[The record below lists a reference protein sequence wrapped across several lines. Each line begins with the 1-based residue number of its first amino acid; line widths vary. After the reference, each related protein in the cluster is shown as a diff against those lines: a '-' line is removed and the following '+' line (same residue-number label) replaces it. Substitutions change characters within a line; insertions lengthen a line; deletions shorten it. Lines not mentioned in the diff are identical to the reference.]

1 MSWIHALLTAIG
13 DASLAAAAGY
23 AVLSLVAV
31 LRWRIHRSAAAS
43 GPQAPV
49 TVLKPLCGAEPGLY
63 EHLHSFCRQDYPQFQ
78 IVFGVDD
85 PADPALVSVQRL
97 VSEFPALQ
105 IDVVINTQPRGSN
118 RKISNLISMLAHA
131 RYDLLV
137 IADSDVFVGADYL
150 AQVTAPLLDA
160 GTGLVTCL
168 YHDVPTARLWSR
180 LGAMYINEWYM
191 PAVLLAWLFGHEG
204 YVSGQTLCLR
214 RGTLEAI
221 GGLPVIANHLA
232 DDHRLG
238 ELVRA
243 QGLKIVLSRYIVN
256 AEHHE
261 PDWRALIGHELR
273 WMRTIKVLRPRSF
286 PWIFPS
292 FSVPLAILGLA
303 LVAAGSTLTSG
314 AWVLFWSAIAARLL
328 LHFVPRLRENRRL
341 WSDLWLLPARD
352 LLLCWVWYRSFFG
365 SHIRWRDS
373 EFDVD
378 ANGVMHR
385 LS

>member
-1 MSWIHALLTAIG
+1 MSWIHPLLTAIG

-31 LRWRIHRSAAAS
+31 LRWRIHQSAAAS
-43 GPQAPV
+43 GAQAPV
-49 TVLKPLCGAEPGLY
+49 TVLKPLCGAEPGLH
-63 EHLHSFCRQDYPQFQ
+63 EHLRSFCRQHYPQFQ
-78 IVFGVDD
+78 IVFGADD

-97 VSEFPALQ
+97 VSEFPALE
-105 IDVVINTQPRGSN
+105 IDVVINPQQRGSN
-118 RKISNLISMLAHA
+118 RKISNLISMLARAH
-131 RYDLLV
+131 YDVLV
-137 IADSDVFVGADYL
+137 IADSDVFVGPDYL
-150 AQVTAPLLDA
+150 TRVTAPLLD
-160 GTGLVTCL
+160 TRVGLVTCL
-168 YHDVPTARLWSR
+168 YHDVPTARVWSR

-214 RGTLEAI
+214 RDTLEAI

-238 ELVRA
+238 QLVRA
-243 QGLKIVLSRYIVN
+243 QGLKIVLSRYMVN

-292 FSVPLAILGLA
+292 FSLPLAILGLA
-303 LVAAGSTLTSG
+303 LVAAGLRLTTG
-314 AWVLFWSAIAARLL
+314 AWVLFWSALAARLL
-328 LHFVPRLRENRRL
+328 LHFVHRLRDDRRL

-365 SHIRWRDS
+365 SQIRWRDS